1 MKFRHFYICM
11 GVVSQSYVSPDIERA
26 RRRGALGWW
35 KGLFVS
41 CLVCFAWPVVVPV
54 YIRQRELGEI

>member
-1 MKFRHFYICM
+1 MS
-11 GVVSQSYVSPDIERA
+11 VVSQSYVSPDIERA